1 MLVAQDMRLDA
12 FAFELSRYRP
22 GLLRVEPQ
30 VAGLRL
36 TGAFQLDDTDTVLE
50 SLARM
55 LPIDVLYR
63 SQYWVTLT
71 ARKK

>member
-1 MLVAQDMRLDA
+1 MLAAQDMRLDA
-12 FAFELSRYRP
+12 FALELSRYRP

-36 TGAFQLDDTDTVLE
+36 SGAFQLDDTDAVLE
-50 SLARM
+50 NLARM
-55 LPIDVLYR
+55 LPVDVLYR
-63 SQYWVTLT
+63 TPYWVTIA

>member
-1 MLVAQDMRLDA
+1 MRSP
-12 FAFELSRYRP
+12 FELSRYRP

-36 TGAFQLDDTDTVLE
+36 SGAFQLDDTDTVLD

-63 SQYWVTLT
+63 TPVLGHPHGPQKIIV
-71 ARKK
+71 